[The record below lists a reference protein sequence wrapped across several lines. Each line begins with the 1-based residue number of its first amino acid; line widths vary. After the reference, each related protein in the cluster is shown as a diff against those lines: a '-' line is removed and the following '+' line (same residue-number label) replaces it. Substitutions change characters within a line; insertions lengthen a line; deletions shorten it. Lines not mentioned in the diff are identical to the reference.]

1 MPGRLLGSHSHAQ
14 AQLGTVNGREG
25 APVGGGAGSGA
36 GEPGGSQHLCS
47 PRSGLPLAPL
57 SPHTPL
63 PGGPFRAPRP
73 RVQPGGRACTVGR
86 GGGGAG
92 TRGYGPGTGPRCP
105 RCRAHAS
112 ASARARDGVRGCS
125 RRQHLPAG
133 ASRTG
138 QPSPPSP
145 PPLLPALLRPGWRW
159 SLKWGERLQQTP
171 ASARRGL
178 KGRAAIAAAAAAAVA
193 CATENRLEMGLAFA
207 PLSSHTPLPGGPPTL
222 CVPGC
227 SLAARAWTAGK
238 CGDSAGA
245 RDGVRGLSRRQYLPA
260 GASRAAQPSPTLPLL
275 PPLLRPG
282 WRWMGEWRLC
292 LVKDHPSFASRL
304 QHPFIVQR
312 GSLLWAGQS
321 TTSLSSVCLLWRV
334 PLGREFPIL

>member
-193 CATENRLEMGLAFA
+193 CATENRLEM
-207 PLSSHTPLPGGPPTL
+207 
-222 CVPGC
+222 
-227 SLAARAWTAGK
+227 
-238 CGDSAGA
+238 DSAGA

>member
-92 TRGYGPGTGPRCP
+92 TRGYGPGAGPRCP

-193 CATENRLEMGLAFA
+193 CATENRLEMG
-207 PLSSHTPLPGGPPTL
+207 
-222 CVPGC
+222 
-227 SLAARAWTAGK
+227 
-238 CGDSAGA
+238 A

>member
-92 TRGYGPGTGPRCP
+92 TRGYGPGAGPRCP

-193 CATENRLEMGLAFA
+193 CATENRLEM
-207 PLSSHTPLPGGPPTL
+207 
-222 CVPGC
+222 
-227 SLAARAWTAGK
+227 
-238 CGDSAGA
+238 DSAGA

>member
-282 WRWMGEWRLC
+282 WRWAPDAAVSFWKQVPAGHRPPQSLC
-292 LVKDHPSFASRL
+292 NTLDRS
-304 QHPFIVQR
+304 IVAP
-312 GSLLWAGQS
+312 LLLIRAWHTAWGNH
-321 TTSLSSVCLLWRV
+321 
-334 PLGREFPIL
+334 GG